1 MITITHK
8 LVELL
13 QVQINAWKQTLFLF
27 MFLRFMLC
35 IIFNGSLFVQNGIEG
50 FDRNQLA
57 PTDTV
62 EKNCLPT
69 MEVIQLEKSQ

>member
-1 MITITHK
+1 MTSDNQHVDIPANSIMVFFGRYLRISSNFFFWLITADWC
-8 LVELL
+8 
-13 QVQINAWKQTLFLF
+13 VQ
-27 MFLRFMLC
+27 
-35 IIFNGSLFVQNGIEG
+35 SGIEG

-57 PTDTV
+57 HTDTV